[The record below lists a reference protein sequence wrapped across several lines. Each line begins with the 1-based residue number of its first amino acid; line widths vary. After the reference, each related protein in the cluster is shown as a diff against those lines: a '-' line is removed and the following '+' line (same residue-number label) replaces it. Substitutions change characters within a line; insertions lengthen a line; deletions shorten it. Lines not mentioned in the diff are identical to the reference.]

1 MSQELV
7 TNPVFFMTSPPINFE
22 AWSDVSVKQKLN
34 MNSQHII
41 LLLLLAQT
49 LHALKPSEAADVEDA
64 RNPTGLALPQ
74 TQDRIVKP
82 NSTNSRNWCAD
93 FDWKGNEIKVVE
105 DCDVLKDEIQVEL
118 FRLTNKSECI
128 TFADLSIQGK
138 WMETWYNEKGGKNR
152 IVHFENT
159 FKEMRSNT
167 TRSSSRV
174 EVAFRLNIVTQDFEW
189 NDFTTKFFLDTQN
202 CATKDAAV
210 KSTEIVGS
218 AIGVGA
224 AIIGLILIAAIT
236 AVGYRLKKKRGQ
248 EDISK
253 TDENVVYGTY
263 SRGWEGEGDYGDGDT
278 VYVTDTNDFYG

>member
-1 MSQELV
+1 MG
-7 TNPVFFMTSPPINFE
+7 
-22 AWSDVSVKQKLN
+22 SVKQKLN

-41 LLLLLAQT
+41 LLLLLAQI
-49 LHALKPSEAADVEDA
+49 LHALNPSEAADVEDA

-82 NSTNSRNWCAD
+82 NSTISRNWCAD
-93 FDWKGNEIKVVE
+93 FDWKGNKIKVVE

-128 TFADLSIQGK
+128 TYADLSIQGK
-138 WMETWYNEKGGKNR
+138 WMETWYNVKGGKNR

-167 TRSSSRV
+167 TSSSSNSNSRV

-202 CATKDAAV
+202 CATKDAAS

-224 AIIGLILIAAIT
+224 AIVGLILIAAIT

-248 EDISK
+248 EDVSK
-253 TDENVVYGTY
+253 TDENVVYGT
-263 SRGWEGEGDYGDGDT
+263 
-278 VYVTDTNDFYG
+278 

>member
-1 MSQELV
+1 
-7 TNPVFFMTSPPINFE
+7 MTSPPINFE

-105 DCDVLKDEIQVEL
+105 DCDVLKDEIQVKL

-128 TFADLSIQGK
+128 TYADLSIQGK
-138 WMETWYNEKGGKNR
+138 WMETWYNVKGGKNK
-152 IVHFENT
+152 IVHFENRL
-159 FKEMRSNT
+159 KEKHSNT
-167 TRSSSRV
+167 SSSRV
-174 EVAFRLNIVTQDFEW
+174 QVVFRVTLLQ
-189 NDFTTKFFLDTQN
+189 NDFVMDHFTTQFFLDTQN
-202 CATKDAAV
+202 CPTKDAAS

-218 AIGVGA
+218 TIGVGA

-248 EDISK
+248 EDVSK
-253 TDENVVYGTY
+253 PDENEVYGTY
-263 SRGWEGEGDYGDGDT
+263 SRGWEGEGDYGDGDK

>member
-1 MSQELV
+1 M
-7 TNPVFFMTSPPINFE
+7 
-22 AWSDVSVKQKLN
+22 
-34 MNSQHII
+34 
-41 LLLLLAQT
+41 
-49 LHALKPSEAADVEDA
+49 
-64 RNPTGLALPQ
+64 ALPQ
-74 TQDRIVKP
+74 TQDRIVKR
-82 NSTNSRNWCAD
+82 SSSSKINWCED
-93 FDWKGNEIKVVE
+93 FDWKGNETKVVDNCE
-105 DCDVLKDEIQVEL
+105 ILKDEIQVKL

-167 TRSSSRV
+167 SSSSSNSNSRV

-202 CATKDAAV
+202 CPTKDAAS

-218 AIGVGA
+218 TIGVGA